1 MTKPDLHYR
10 SGIAHSKRTASIAS
24 SSEMS
29 LVDPGPGKNSMP
41 KKDKPTGGVKLKKS
55 IAKKTKPKDAES
67 NGGSSASFGPNVIGL
82 KKRILDIKTGGTTR
96 SPSPDSPAING
107 AGPKAG
113 DSQGLTKCNYC
124 KKPLPESAVA
134 SHAQLC
140 DKKKEINRKKK
151 EAKEAKAREAK
162 AKEALEEKDRDGDS
176 VLGESVPA
184 SQRDN
189 GAEDGGGGSTK
200 KPPKKSASKASADGP
215 KKSKKRKAEGEG
227 DKEPKKKKLKK
238 DEPPKP
244 KMPKPKGPVN
254 VETQCG
260 VMLPNGGFCARS
272 LTCKSHSMGAKRSVP
287 GRSLPYDQLLA
298 MYQKKNQAKIQ
309 KAALE
314 AKAPLL
320 DDGPPEGPV
329 DSDEEKDA
337 VMAAIARMRPMS
349 LDQHVFVPTARK
361 YKHIRMKEMLGNAL
375 GSRGSGGGGLF
386 GGGAREQGSSDG
398 AMSGPVAGPG
408 GENMNGEGP
417 SRKPSLA
424 QQAQGRVAGGAAA
437 APARKASVTSVGN
450 P

>member
-1 MTKPDLHYR
+1 
-10 SGIAHSKRTASIAS
+10 
-24 SSEMS
+24 MS
-29 LVDPGPGKNSMP
+29 LVEPGAGKNLVP

-55 IAKKTKPKDAES
+55 MAKKTKPKDIES
-67 NGGSSASFGPNVIGL
+67 NGESRPEQCKFCVAITSLTNCVPGT
-82 KKRILDIKTGGTTR
+82 KTGGTTR
-96 SPSPDSPAING
+96 SPSPDSPAVNG
-107 AGPKAG
+107 TAPKAG
-113 DSQGLTKCNYC
+113 DSQSLTKCNYC
-124 KKPLPESAVA
+124 KKPLSESHVA

-140 DKKKEINRKKK
+140 DKRKEINRKKK
-151 EAKEAKAREAK
+151 EAKEAKAKDAK
-162 AKEALEEKDRDGDS
+162 AKEAAEERDKDGDS
-176 VLGESVPA
+176 IMGESITA
-184 SQRDN
+184 SQREN
-189 GAEDGGGGSTK
+189 EAGEGGSGSTK

-215 KKSKKRKAEGEG
+215 KKSKKRKADGEG

-238 DEPPKP
+238 DEPSKP
-244 KMPKPKGPVN
+244 KLPKPKGPVN
-254 VETQCG
+254 VEQQCG

-298 MYQKKNQAKIQ
+298 MYQKRNQAKIQ

-337 VMAAIARMRPMS
+337 VMAAIARVRPTP

-375 GSRGSGGGGLF
+375 GLRGSGGGGLF
-386 GGGAREQGSSDG
+386 GGGNREQGVAEG
-398 AMSGPVAGPG
+398 TMPGPVAGSG
-408 GENMNGEGP
+408 TESMNGEGP

-424 QQAQGRVAGGAAA
+424 QQAQARAAGGGAAV
-437 APARKASVTSVGN
+437 APARKGSVTGAGTA
-450 P
+450 

>member
-1 MTKPDLHYR
+1 MTGSVQVVFNHQF
-10 SGIAHSKRTASIAS
+10 SNIS
-24 SSEMS
+24 
-29 LVDPGPGKNSMP
+29 VPG
-41 KKDKPTGGVKLKKS
+41 T
-55 IAKKTKPKDAES
+55 
-67 NGGSSASFGPNVIGL
+67 
-82 KKRILDIKTGGTTR
+82 KTGGTTR
-96 SPSPDSPAING
+96 SPSPDSPAVNG
-107 AGPKAG
+107 TGPKAG
-113 DSQGLTKCNYC
+113 DSQGLTKCKYC
-124 KKPLPESAVA
+124 KKPLPESIVA

-140 DKKKEINRKKK
+140 DKRKEMNRKKK
-151 EAKEAKAREAK
+151 EAKEAKAKDAK
-162 AKEALEEKDRDGDS
+162 AKEAAEEKDKDGDS
-176 VLGESVPA
+176 VMGEA
-184 SQRDN
+184 ITAGQRDN
-189 GAEDGGGGSTK
+189 EAAEGGSGSTK

-215 KKSKKRKAEGEG
+215 KKSKKRKADGEG

-244 KMPKPKGPVN
+244 KLPKPKGPVN
-254 VETQCG
+254 VEQHCG

-298 MYQKKNQAKIQ
+298 MYQKRNQAKIQ

-337 VMAAIARMRPMS
+337 VMAAIARVKPVP
-349 LDQHVFVPTARK
+349 LDQHIFVPTARK

-375 GSRGSGGGGLF
+375 GSRGPGGVGLF
-386 GGGAREQGSSDG
+386 GGAYREQGVSDS
-398 AMSGPVAGPG
+398 AMPGPVVGAG

-424 QQAQGRVAGGAAA
+424 QQVPGRSVAGGAAV
-437 APARKASVTSVGN
+437 APVRKASVASAGN
-450 P
+450 A

>member
-1 MTKPDLHYR
+1 MHVSFNPDYSALGTKTR
-10 SGIAHSKRTASIAS
+10 
-24 SSEMS
+24 
-29 LVDPGPGKNSMP
+29 
-41 KKDKPTGGVKLKKS
+41 
-55 IAKKTKPKDAES
+55 
-67 NGGSSASFGPNVIGL
+67 
-82 KKRILDIKTGGTTR
+82 GTTR
-96 SPSPDSPAING
+96 SPSPDSPAVNG
-107 AGPKAG
+107 TGPKAG
-113 DSQGLTKCNYC
+113 DNQGLTKCNYC

-151 EAKEAKAREAK
+151 EAKEAKAR
-162 AKEALEEKDRDGDS
+162 AKEAAEEKDKDGDS
-176 VLGESVPA
+176 VMGESTTA
-184 SQRDN
+184 GQRDN
-189 GAEDGGGGSTK
+189 EAGEGGSGSTK
-200 KPPKKSASKASADGP
+200 KPPKKSAFKASADGP
-215 KKSKKRKAEGEG
+215 KKSKKRKADGEG

-244 KMPKPKGPVN
+244 KLPKPKGPVN
-254 VETQCG
+254 VEQQCG

-298 MYQKKNQAKIQ
+298 MYQKRNQAKIQ

-337 VMAAIARMRPMS
+337 VMAAIARARPMP
-349 LDQHVFVPTARK
+349 LDQHIFVPTARK

-375 GSRGSGGGGLF
+375 GSRGPGGGGLF
-386 GGGAREQGSSDG
+386 GGAIREQGNSESAIVG
-398 AMSGPVAGPG
+398 AG

-417 SRKPSLA
+417 SRRPSLA
-424 QQAQGRVAGGAAA
+424 QQPPGRSAAGGAAVG
-437 APARKASVTSVGN
+437 PIRKASVASIGN
-450 P
+450 A

>member
-1 MTKPDLHYR
+1 M
-10 SGIAHSKRTASIAS
+10 
-24 SSEMS
+24 
-29 LVDPGPGKNSMP
+29 
-41 KKDKPTGGVKLKKS
+41 
-55 IAKKTKPKDAES
+55 
-67 NGGSSASFGPNVIGL
+67 NG
-82 KKRILDIKTGGTTR
+82 T
-96 SPSPDSPAING
+96 
-107 AGPKAG
+107 GPKPG

-124 KKPLPESAVA
+124 KKPLPESAVV

-151 EAKEAKAREAK
+151 EAKEAKAKDAR
-162 AKEALEEKDRDGDS
+162 AKEAVEEKDKDGDS
-176 VLGESVPA
+176 VTAELIAA
-184 SQRDN
+184 SHRDN
-189 GAEDGGGGSTK
+189 EAGEGRDGPIK
-200 KPPKKSASKASADGP
+200 KPPKKSASKVSVDGP
-215 KKSKKRKAEGEG
+215 KKSKKRKADGEG

-244 KMPKPKGPVN
+244 KLPKPKGPVN
-254 VETQCG
+254 VEQQCG

-298 MYQKKNQAKIQ
+298 MYQKRNQAKIQ

-337 VMAAIARMRPMS
+337 VMAAIARVRPVP

-361 YKHIRMKEMLGNAL
+361 YQHIRMKEMLGNAL
-375 GSRGSGGGGLF
+375 GSKGPGGGGGLF
-386 GGGAREQGSSDG
+386 GGGNREQGVSEG
-398 AMSGPVAGPG
+398 AMPGPSVGTI
-408 GENMNGEGP
+408 GENINGEGP
-417 SRKPSLA
+417 TKKPSLA
-424 QQAQGRVAGGAAA
+424 QQAHARSTPGGAVV
-437 APARKASVTSVGN
+437 APVRKASVANAGN